1 LTHTTTT
8 QTDRQAAALGLHW
21 THHPIMDMAIAGMT
35 VFAGKEHPEDVTAS
49 DISAFK
55 TWALQYYFTPEL
67 TSWIA
72 VVFTINFLNTTFSDE
87 KKRAVLVGVIDAY
100 QHPNGLPVPCA
111 FFPEL
116 PAQQRV
122 SRDLF
127 PMLMGRGPMNFFPDG
142 QPGVPLS
149 GLAIT
154 ALQGLAVAAPLVSGK
169 AMVVAADD
177 ERALMA
183 LVTRWQGKL
192 KQRANDS
199 YLLSEKGQGWTSPKT
214 RVIEGLREPLRALAD
229 APVAQG
235 GQFQRLRGGLTVH
248 HLSNNGQGPDV
259 RIFPLSHPALAFLQ
273 TAEQRHSA
281 AWNALVARSTWAAR
295 KGKDPV
301 DGQSVG
307 IYEDL
312 FLLPDRASSFLKSIS
327 SRLSTP
333 SSNLP
338 QRRTARP

>member
-235 GQFQRLRGGLTVH
+235 GQFQRLRGGLTDH
-248 HLSNNGQGPDV
+248 RLPIE
-259 RIFPLSHPALAFLQ
+259 RLRLP
-273 TAEQRHSA
+273 RH
-281 AWNALVARSTWAAR
+281 T
-295 KGKDPV
+295 G
-301 DGQSVG
+301 G
-307 IYEDL
+307 
-312 FLLPDRASSFLKSIS
+312 
-327 SRLSTP
+327 
-333 SSNLP
+333 
-338 QRRTARP
+338 